1 MSSSCL
7 VVAVVLCGI
16 GSVGRV
22 WATRVMESRLPGGTP
37 SATAL
42 VNVAGALALGAV
54 AGVGGDAALL
64 VLGTGLL
71 GGFTT
76 FSTWM
81 VEVDAAAR
89 DGGRTQAVALLLVP
103 AVAGVTAYAAARA
116 LV

>member
-1 MSSSCL
+1 MSSSWL

-22 WATRVMESRLPGGTP
+22 WATRVLEARLPGGAP

-89 DGGRTQAVALLLVP
+89 GGARTQAVALLLVP
-103 AVAGVTAYAAARA
+103 AVAGVAAYAGAQA

>member
-1 MSSSCL
+1 MSLSWL
-7 VVAVVLCGI
+7 PVAVVLCGL

-22 WATRVMESRLPGGTP
+22 WATRLLESRLPGGAP

-42 VNVAGALALGAV
+42 VNVAGSLALGAL

-64 VLGTGLL
+64 VFGTGLL

-81 VEVDAAAR
+81 VEVDTAAHRGDRPRA
-89 DGGRTQAVALLLVP
+89 AALLLVP
-103 AVAGVTAYAAARA
+103 ALAGVAAYAAARA